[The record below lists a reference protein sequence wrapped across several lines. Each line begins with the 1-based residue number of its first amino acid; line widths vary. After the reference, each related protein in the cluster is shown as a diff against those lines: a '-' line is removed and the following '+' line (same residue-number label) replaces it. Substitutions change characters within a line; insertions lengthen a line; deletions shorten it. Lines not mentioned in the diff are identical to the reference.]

1 MIAPTKKIDAIG
13 SGIPCEDMYS
23 TVFAKPVILPGIADI
38 NIDEMATLAKKSKKM
53 YTILIKSDNALHAIV
68 SVLGLSSP
76 NVFFFLVGTTTATHY
91 RILTIKHV
99 E

>member
-1 MIAPTKKIDAIG
+1 MYIHKLGVRLDIETISGDKFVRYL
-13 SGIPCEDMYS
+13 GIPSWKTTILHYS
-23 TVFAKPVILPGIADI
+23 Q
-38 NIDEMATLAKKSKKM
+38 EKSKKM